1 MKISKHSWLVSGP
14 GKPLCTFAIAILLGV
29 GLNQQSFA
37 ENPKPNVV
45 FILAD
50 DLGFSDTTLFQ
61 TTDFYQTPNIERL
74 ASRGMLFS
82 RSYSSSPLCSPT
94 RSSILTGQSPA
105 RTGITAPTC
114 HLPAVLTHATPG
126 DRAAP
131 NQKAILPK
139 SATRLK
145 TEHYTLAEMFRD
157 QGYKTAHFGK
167 WHLGLPPYSPLEHGF
182 DIDIPHWPGPGPAGN
197 YVAPWRYPDFDP
209 QTPDEHIE
217 DRMAEE
223 AVAFMESHRD
233 QPFFLN
239 YWMFSVH
246 APFDAKQDL
255 IDKYRKNVD
264 PNNPQRSPTY
274 AAMVESM
281 DDAIGTL
288 LDGLD
293 RLGIADNTI
302 VIFASDNG
310 GNMYNEVDGTTATS
324 NAPLRGGKATMY
336 EGGIRGPGIVVYPNV
351 VDPGSSSEQVIQS
364 SDFYPTLLEMLEV
377 DAKPNQVFD
386 GISIVPAL
394 NGDSLKREAIFT
406 YFPHSPGIPNW
417 LPPAVS
423 VHRGPW
429 KLIRLFHY
437 GENGQHRYK
446 LFNLES
452 DVGEQQDV
460 SDAHPELVAELD
472 AMIED
477 FLVETGAVLPAPN
490 PRFNP
495 ARYDASLEGKAKLKG
510 SKPRTLPSKKVPQ
523 KAKVNAKPVAGWQ
536 AKGTCELSTTDNKLV
551 VESTG
556 NDPNFVYE
564 FSQNTAESFEGVKSY
579 ELRFKMTS
587 QSGGQGQVFW
597 REQNAK
603 PPYIAKRSVMFD
615 VRHDGN
621 AHQYVVP
628 FQVNQSIT
636 GIRIDPSK
644 SDGQM
649 SLSGLELYTGDGK
662 MLHQWS
668 F

>member
-1 MKISKHSWLVSGP
+1 M
-14 GKPLCTFAIAILLGV
+14 
-29 GLNQQSFA
+29 
-37 ENPKPNVV
+37 
-45 FILAD
+45 
-50 DLGFSDTTLFQ
+50 
-61 TTDFYQTPNIERL
+61 ERL
-74 ASRGMLFS
+74 ASRGMLFP

-114 HLPAVLTHATPG
+114 HLPAVLTDATPG
-126 DRAAP
+126 NRAAP
-131 NQKAILPK
+131 NQKAILPN

-157 QGYKTAHFGK
+157 HGYKTAHFGK
-167 WHLGLPPYSPLEHGF
+167 WHLGPEPFSPLEHGF
-182 DIDIPHWPGPGPAGN
+182 DVDIPHWPGPGPAGN
-197 YVAPWRYPDFDP
+197 YVAPWNYPDFDP

-223 AVAFMESHRD
+223 AVEFMQKHRD

-255 IDKYRKNVD
+255 IDKYRERID
-264 PNNPQRSPTY
+264 PNSPQRSPTY

-281 DDAIGTL
+281 DDAVGTL
-288 LDGLD
+288 IDALD
-293 RLGIADNTI
+293 RLGIAENTI

-336 EGGIRGPGIVVYPNV
+336 EGGIRGPAIVVYPNV
-351 VDPGSSSEQVIQS
+351 VQPGSSSAEVIQS
-364 SDFYPTLLEMLEV
+364 SDFYPTLLDLLGL
-377 DAKPNQVFD
+377 DAKPDQIFD
-386 GISIVPAL
+386 GISIAPAL
-394 NGDSLKREAIFT
+394 SGASLNREAIFT
-406 YFPHSPGIPNW
+406 FFPHSPGIPEW
-417 LPPAVS
+417 LPPSAS

-460 SDAHPELVAELD
+460 SDAHPKLVAELD
-472 AMIED
+472 ALIED

-495 ARYDASLEGKAKLKG
+495 ALYDVSLEGKAKLKSSQPRKTG
-510 SKPRTLPSKKVPQ
+510 SRNTARKS
-523 KAKVNAKPVAGWQ
+523 KVNAKPVAGWQ
-536 AKGTCELSTTDNKLV
+536 PKGTCELSTVNNKLV
-551 VESTG
+551 INSTG
-556 NDPNFVYE
+556 NDPHFIYD
-564 FSQNTAESFEGVKSY
+564 FAKDSLDRSADAQSY
-579 ELRFKMTS
+579 ELRFEMTS
-587 QSGGQGQVFW
+587 QSDGPGQVFW
-597 REQNAK
+597 REQNEK
-603 PPYIAKRSVMFD
+603 PAYIAKRSVMFN

-621 AHQYVVP
+621 SHQYVVP
-628 FQVNQSIT
+628 FRANQPVV
-636 GIRIDPSK
+636 GVRIDPSK
-644 SDGQM
+644 SAGQM
-649 SLSGLELYTGDGK
+649 KLSDLKLYTADGK
-662 MLHQWS
+662 LLHQWS